1 MRNDYWNDDN
11 DNNNDDWWR
20 GEDYDNN
27 NNDDDDN
34 YDDGLNGND
43 IERISFFF
51 HSLPCGY
58 GLGKEPQFAKVRIE
72 KKRRSRFSV
81 AL

>member
-43 IERISFFF
+43 IKRISFFF
-51 HSLPCGY
+51 SLFTVWIWTWKGATIC
-58 GLGKEPQFAKVRIE
+58 
-72 KKRRSRFSV
+72 
-81 AL
+81 